1 MKRLMTLALALL
13 TGAAVCVTMVSCDD
27 DDVTP
32 SGGGTHEYVDLGL
45 PSGTLWA
52 TCNVGASSPEGYGD
66 YFAWG
71 EIKGYNGGKTTFDW
85 GTYKWCEGE
94 SFWLTKYCYNS
105 GYGFEGFTDDPA
117 LTELVAGDD
126 AATAKWG
133 SKWRMPTIGQFEEL
147 INSSY
152 TTTIWTKQN
161 GVIGRRITSK
171 SNGNSI
177 FLPAAG
183 FRDGGSLSSVGSYGF
198 YWSRTLHTGAPD
210 RAYGLDFSLNNIR
223 KNYGS
228 RCWGLSVRAV
238 YVE

>member
-13 TGAAVCVTMVSCDD
+13 TGAVVCVTMVSCDD

-71 EIKGYNGGKTTFDW
+71 ETKGYNGGKTTFDW
-85 GTYKWCEGE
+85 DTYKWCEGV
-94 SFWLTKYCYNS
+94 SFWLTKYCNNS

-133 SKWRMPTIGQFEEL
+133 SKWCMPTIGQFEEL

-171 SNGNSI
+171 SNWNSI

-183 FRDGGSLSSVGSYGF
+183 YRGGGSLISAGSYGF
-198 YWSRTLHTGAPD
+198 YWSCTLTTSAPD
-210 RAYGLDFSLNNIR
+210 RAYGLDSDLSNIH
-223 KNYGS
+223 KTYGY
-228 RCWGLSVRAV
+228 RYYGHSVRAV
-238 YVE
+238 HVQ